1 MYDIRY
7 SRSKSTRFVFLEF
20 FFFLNSSWIM
30 LDGGKK
36 CDVLMF
42 EIPVYVEIIGEWFT
56 GEAGFRKIPGN
67 RGVLHFERIDRYFTG
82 AGSNCERLKSF
93 ILKHDAVYLRWI
105 WCIRVRS
112 RGSGRGMDRVDLQRD
127 RRFENEKSFFHRR
140 KKGKRRIIKWFVD
153 EIKCERERDVESE
166 DETWQFWTVLLPRYS
181 LRRDTRRD

>member
-1 MYDIRY
+1 MNYVGRG
-7 SRSKSTRFVFLEF
+7 E
-20 FFFLNSSWIM
+20 
-30 LDGGKK
+30 K
-36 CDVLMF
+36 CDVLTF

-56 GEAGFRKIPGN
+56 GEALEKFQEIEACYISN
-67 RGVLHFERIDRYFTG
+67 WIDRYFTG

-166 DETWQFWTVLLPRYS
+166 DETWQFWTVLLPRLADILWDAIHEEININSDRLRINENVSKDYS
-181 LRRDTRRD
+181 SL